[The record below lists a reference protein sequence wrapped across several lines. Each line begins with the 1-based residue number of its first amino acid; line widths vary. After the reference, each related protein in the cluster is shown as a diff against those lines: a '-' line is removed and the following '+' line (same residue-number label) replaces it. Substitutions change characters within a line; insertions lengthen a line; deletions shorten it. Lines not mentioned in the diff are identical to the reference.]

1 MDWQSDGD
9 PFGEWMKRKMSENT
23 NSDFSALRQFINTEL
38 LYRED
43 QRIDAKANLIESG
56 VIDSMALLRLTSFL
70 EEHYG
75 IEIPDEEIV
84 ADNFRSL
91 GSIEAFVASYM
102 KKSP

>member
-1 MDWQSDGD
+1 VSNDKGSDLSSV
-9 PFGEWMKRKMSENT
+9 R
-23 NSDFSALRQFINTEL
+23 RFINTEL

-43 QRIDAKANLIESG
+43 QRIDPTVNLIESG

-75 IEIPDEEIV
+75 IEIPDEDIV

-91 GSIEAFVASYM
+91 GSIEAFVATHM
-102 KKSP
+102 KKVQQSRGNNA